1 MLEWSVG
8 TNLSSCHTIISQAIL
23 YISDQYLY
31 ISDELSWA
39 PTKLTSLCLL
49 FFVMCLVMPPLSLK
63 QSIWR
68 LAKAW
73 LNKMFRK
80 WNIPQGQE
88 DGSAEAGVTD
98 NCEPPL
104 GGFWELN
111 PALWKSSQ
119 HSWPLSHLSNPF
131 MEFFLKLNAAMG
143 DLFISPKAN
152 YMLKKASRKCVLMSH
167 EYPFPSC

>member
-23 YISDQYLY
+23 YISDQNLY

-73 LNKMFRK
+73 LKKMFLK
-80 WNIPQGQE
+80 WNFPQGQE

-111 PALWKSSQ
+111 PALWKKQPTLLTAEPSLQ
-119 HSWPLSHLSNPF
+119 PLYGVL
-131 MEFFLKLNAAMG
+131 LKMKCSYG
-143 DLFISPKAN
+143 WFI
-152 YMLKKASRKCVLMSH
+152 Y
-167 EYPFPSC
+167 

>member
-23 YISDQYLY
+23 YISDQNLD

-49 FFVMCLVMPPLSLK
+49 FFVMCLVMPSLSLK

-73 LNKMFRK
+73 LKKMFLK

-111 PALWKSSQ
+111 PALWKGSQ

-131 MEFFLKLNAAMG
+131 MEFFLKWNAAMG

-152 YMLKKASRKCVLMSH
+152 YMLKNASRKCVLMSH
-167 EYPFPSC
+167 EDPLPSC